1 MKEDLLNIFS
11 SQNEQIDNEKLMNY
25 LANRLSPEERHDF
38 EQQLLDSDLL
48 NDAVEGLGAFNNQ
61 NDITA
66 LTRHLN
72 KNLKKQLDKRKK
84 LKLERKIRDLPWLYL
99 AIVLVLLIILI
110 SFLVIRK
117 HLE

>member
-1 MKEDLLNIFS
+1 MKEDLLDIFS

-25 LANRLSPEERHDF
+25 LANKLSPQERHAF

-66 LTRHLN
+66 FTRHLN